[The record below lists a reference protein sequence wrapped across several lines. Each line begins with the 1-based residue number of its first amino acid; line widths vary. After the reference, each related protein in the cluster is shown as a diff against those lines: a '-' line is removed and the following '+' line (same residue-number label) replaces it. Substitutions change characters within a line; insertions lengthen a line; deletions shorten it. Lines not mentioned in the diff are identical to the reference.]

1 MGEKQESE
9 LSQDIKMFATRHAS
23 PPALRGRVMAALRQA
38 DSGNGEAAR
47 GPLRTPW
54 QQWAGMG
61 VAFVCGALATGVL
74 TWELAVQ
81 GPGDRVPDEVVADH
95 VRSLMAAHLTDVA
108 SSDQH
113 TVKPWFNGRLDFAPP
128 VNDLARDGF
137 SLLGGRLDYLD
148 HRTVAVLVYRHRQH
162 TINLFVWPSRSNS
175 TTGLAH
181 LSQRGFNLVD
191 WDAHGLKF
199 WAVSDLNSQELEAF
213 ATVVREAAANSPG

>member
-9 LSQDIKMFATRHAS
+9 LSHDIKMFATRYAS
-23 PPALRGRVMAALRQA
+23 PPALRGRIMTALRQA
-38 DSGNGEAAR
+38 DSGNSEPAR

-81 GPGDRVPDEVVADH
+81 GAADRVSDEVVADH
-95 VRSLMAAHLTDVA
+95 VRSLMVAHLTDVA

-113 TVKPWFNGRLDFAPP
+113 TVKPWFSGKLDFAPP
-128 VNDLARDGF
+128 VNDLASDGF
-137 SLLGGRLDYLD
+137 PLLGGRLDYLD
-148 HRTVAVLVYRHRQH
+148 QRTVAVLVYRHRQH
-162 TINLFVWPSRSNS
+162 TINLFIWPSRNNS

-181 LSQRGFNLVD
+181 LSRRGFNMVD
-191 WDAHGLKF
+191 WDAHGMTF

-213 ATVVREAAANSPG
+213 ATLAGEAAAKSPR